1 MRSSCTVPP
10 AMLEGRCRSHEQ
22 GVLPMDTFA
31 GLPAH
36 PLLVHAPV
44 VLVPV
49 VALLVILMIVRPQWL
64 ERFGWLAV
72 GLAGLAL
79 VTGVLAENSGEA
91 LEEAVEDSASRTLL
105 RARGGRREGPAAG
118 LPSVRQLGCVGGL
131 AVVVAAQGCRGRGV
145 GVRLG
150 RVVQRPVAD
159 LDGSRRDR
167 ARGVAR
173 GDVVRVRRRSHRGQ
187 DRVGRREG
195 HEQRGRGRRGALGSR
210 AIHEHEL
217 GRFTNPSGW

>member
-1 MRSSCTVPP
+1 
-10 AMLEGRCRSHEQ
+10 
-22 GVLPMDTFA
+22 MDTFA

-79 VTGVLAENSGEA
+79 VTGVLAENSGES

-105 RARGGRREGPAAG
+105 HAHEEAGEKVPLLAFLLFASLVAWVGWQWWSRRKAAAG
-118 LPSVRQLGCVGGL
+118 EASGSGSAGSSSARSPISMGLGAIALVVSLAATWFVYDAGHTGAKTAWDDVKVTSSEGG
-131 AVVVAAQGCRGRGV
+131 GDEGR
-145 GVRLG
+145 
-150 RVVQRPVAD
+150 
-159 LDGSRRDR
+159 
-167 ARGVAR
+167 
-173 GDVVRVRRRSHRGQ
+173 
-187 DRVGRREG
+187 
-195 HEQRGRGRRGALGSR
+195 
-210 AIHEHEL
+210 
-217 GRFTNPSGW
+217 

>member
-1 MRSSCTVPP
+1 
-10 AMLEGRCRSHEQ
+10 
-22 GVLPMDTFA
+22 MDTFA

-105 RARGGRREGPAAG
+105 HAHEEAGEKVPLLAFLLFASLVAWVGWQWWSRRKAAAG
-118 LPSVRQLGCVGGL
+118 EAS
-131 AVVVAAQGCRGRGV
+131 
-145 GVRLG
+145 
-150 RVVQRPVAD
+150 
-159 LDGSRRDR
+159 GSGS
-167 ARGVAR
+167 AGSSSA
-173 GDVVRVRRRSHRGQ
+173 RRRNVRMASRPRSPISMGLGAIALVVSLAATWFVYDAGHTGAKTAW
-187 DRVGRREG
+187 DDVKVTSSEGEGDEGR
-195 HEQRGRGRRGALGSR
+195 
-210 AIHEHEL
+210 
-217 GRFTNPSGW
+217 

>member
-1 MRSSCTVPP
+1 
-10 AMLEGRCRSHEQ
+10 
-22 GVLPMDTFA
+22 MDTFA

-105 RARGGRREGPAAG
+105 HAHEEAG
-118 LPSVRQLGCVGGL
+118 ETSLAGDDLEAQRLVGALEDRQHAGVDE
-131 AVVVAAQGCRGRGV
+131 VA
-145 GVRLG
+145 
-150 RVVQRPVAD
+150 
-159 LDGSRRDR
+159 GSRRTP
-167 ARGVAR
+167 
-173 GDVVRVRRRSHRGQ
+173 RRSPC
-187 DRVGRREG
+187 
-195 HEQRGRGRRGALGSR
+195 RRGSAWPRG
-210 AIHEHEL
+210 
-217 GRFTNPSGW
+217 